1 MSNLSPT
8 NLKMMKRRL
17 KACPLCGTL
26 NVRSTCECFICGWY
40 GKFENDPKLIQ
51 AQLELV
57 MDASPELFEILK
69 KAPVQTSKS
78 TQFSRLF
85 KSLLSPIDRTV

>member
-1 MSNLSPT
+1 M
-8 NLKMMKRRL
+8 
-17 KACPLCGTL
+17 
-26 NVRSTCECFICGWY
+26 
-40 GKFENDPKLIQ
+40 LIQ